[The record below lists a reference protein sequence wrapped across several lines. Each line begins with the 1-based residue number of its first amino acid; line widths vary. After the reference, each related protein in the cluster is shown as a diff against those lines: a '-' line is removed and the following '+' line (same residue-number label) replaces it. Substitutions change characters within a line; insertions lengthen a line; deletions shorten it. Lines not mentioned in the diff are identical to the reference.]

1 MRNQIGPMNG
11 AKFHICKGCG
21 GRVADIK
28 AGGEDEQFQRCDQCD
43 YNLCESYGKRTCQNR
58 HCCAHLEKA
67 LSPTIVSK
75 DKRQYAVNTDFDK
88 MRDKYRRI
96 H

>member
-28 AGGEDEQFQRCDQCD
+28 AGGEDE
-43 YNLCESYGKRTCQNR
+43 
-58 HCCAHLEKA
+58 
-67 LSPTIVSK
+67 
-75 DKRQYAVNTDFDK
+75 
-88 MRDKYRRI
+88 
-96 H
+96 